1 MVARDGTGPKIARTV
16 SSCAECLAWGL
27 SYARGVCLACY
38 NFSASRF
45 GHHVGDCGACARR
58 VPLKGG
64 YCRLCWCQAR
74 EDRAVL
80 ADDARSRVV
89 LAPHLPQ
96 VRYHQLFLAGMT
108 QRHARPR
115 ATPRRH
121 GVKGRPAKPAPPVAV
136 RPDSGGT
143 QLLLF
148 DDLLGRDYRAVRV
161 DLRREPVPDNPWL
174 AWALHLGHRL
184 AEVRGWQPTVRRGM
198 QRTLIRLLAHHVA
211 GEMIRASHVCAV
223 ASGYSTNTDYALEI
237 LRTME
242 IVADDQPTTFDAWLQ
257 TKLADLA
264 PAIAREAGQW
274 ARQLQDGGPRSR
286 ARCPNTAAAYL
297 RSVRPA
303 LVDWSTRYDHL
314 REVTHDDVLAG
325 ISGLCGE
332 ARRSTVTA
340 LRSLFGWARRSGVI
354 FRNPANGI
362 RLGKRD
368 YPVWQPLATADL
380 AAAVAAAS
388 TPHARL
394 FVALAAI
401 HAARPGEIRSL
412 QLDDID
418 LAGRRIRIAGHERP
432 LDDLTYQV
440 LRGWLVYRA
449 HRWPHTANPHLL
461 ISKESAL
468 RHGPVSHAFVLNL
481 RGLPATVERLRI
493 DRQLDEA
500 LAVGFDPLHL
510 AAVFGIAE
518 NTAIRYA
525 ANARQLLAGPHE
537 ATASTSVA
545 TRASTWHTE
554 RGRGPGSR

>member
-198 QRTLIRLLAHHVA
+198 QRTLIRLL
-211 GEMIRASHVCAV
+211 
-223 ASGYSTNTDYALEI
+223 
-237 LRTME
+237 
-242 IVADDQPTTFDAWLQ
+242 
-257 TKLADLA
+257 
-264 PAIAREAGQW
+264 
-274 ARQLQDGGPRSR
+274 
-286 ARCPNTAAAYL
+286 
-297 RSVRPA
+297 
-303 LVDWSTRYDHL
+303 
-314 REVTHDDVLAG
+314 
-325 ISGLCGE
+325 
-332 ARRSTVTA
+332 
-340 LRSLFGWARRSGVI
+340 
-354 FRNPANGI
+354 
-362 RLGKRD
+362 
-368 YPVWQPLATADL
+368 
-380 AAAVAAAS
+380 
-388 TPHARL
+388 
-394 FVALAAI
+394 
-401 HAARPGEIRSL
+401 
-412 QLDDID
+412 
-418 LAGRRIRIAGHERP
+418 
-432 LDDLTYQV
+432 
-440 LRGWLVYRA
+440 
-449 HRWPHTANPHLL
+449 
-461 ISKESAL
+461 
-468 RHGPVSHAFVLNL
+468 
-481 RGLPATVERLRI
+481 
-493 DRQLDEA
+493 
-500 LAVGFDPLHL
+500 
-510 AAVFGIAE
+510 
-518 NTAIRYA
+518 
-525 ANARQLLAGPHE
+525 
-537 ATASTSVA
+537 
-545 TRASTWHTE
+545 
-554 RGRGPGSR
+554 